1 MRMFDSQFALCTFV
15 KRKSIYKINIH
26 ENVKTLFKISKLEL
40 LAKKKANGFCS
51 NDESGILTL
60 WKVTVLVGLSVT
72 ISSQSSLLHLRD

>member
-40 LAKKKANGFCS
+40 LAKKKQMDFVVMMRA
-51 NDESGILTL
+51 EY
-60 WKVTVLVGLSVT
+60 
-72 ISSQSSLLHLRD
+72 LLYGK